1 MSSYSFPSLVTR
13 SENQRPLSLGVIFL
27 TLYIDL
33 IGFSIIFPLVPDI
46 LAHYLDVEGGA
57 GLLGGLMTVTNG
69 LAQAFGKDSNF
80 AAVLLGG
87 ALSSLYALLQFVFA
101 PFWGAMSDRQGRRKV
116 LTLTV
121 AGTLFSYVLWV
132 VSGSFWLFIA
142 ARLLG
147 GVFGGNISVATAA
160 VADVTSRAERAK
172 AMGLVGAAFG
182 LGLVTGPGIG
192 ALTAQINLL
201 DNYPE
206 LAAWGIHPFSV
217 PALIALGMSVV
228 NLIWIR
234 ARFDETLAPENR
246 HDGKERLRLRHPL
259 KAAGEIESPAI
270 RLINFVGFSFALAFC
285 AMEFSLTFLGQ
296 DRFGF
301 TARENGIML
310 AYLGFCSIITQG
322 VIVRRLLKKRSETSV
337 LLSGLIAA
345 TIGFVLVGIA
355 PNVVTLYVGLGVI
368 ALGAGLVNPAT
379 SGLIS
384 LYAAENQQG
393 HILGIFRSLGSLA
406 RAITPIAAGVIF
418 WMMGGPTVFAAAAA
432 LSLGS
437 WWIARRLPS
446 PEK

>member
-1 MSSYSFPSLVTR
+1 MTR
-13 SENQRPLSLGVIFL
+13 PAKSRPLSLGVIFL

-46 LAHYLDVEGGA
+46 LGHYLHTEGNG
-57 GLLGGLMTVTNG
+57 GLLGMLMTVTEG
-69 LAQAFGKDSNF
+69 LATAFGKGSNF

-101 PFWGAMSDRQGRRKV
+101 PFWGAVSDRKGRRHV

-121 AGTLFSYVLWV
+121 AGTALSYLLWV
-132 VSGSFWLFIA
+132 VSGSFWMFVA

-147 GVFGGNISVATAA
+147 GIFGGNISVATAA
-160 VADVTSRAERAK
+160 VADVTSRGERAK

-192 ALTAQINLL
+192 AITAQYNLL
-201 DNYPE
+201 EANPG
-206 LAAWGIHPFSV
+206 LAAWGLHPFSV
-217 PALIALGMSVV
+217 PAIIALIMSVI
-228 NLIWIR
+228 NLVWIR
-234 ARFDETLAPENR
+234 ARFAETLKDENR
-246 HDGKERLRLRHPL
+246 SDQTERLRLRHPL
-259 KAAGEIESPAI
+259 RAAREISSPAV

-310 AYLGFCSIITQG
+310 AYLGVCSIITQG
-322 VIVRRLLKKRSETSV
+322 VIVRRLLKKRSEISV

-345 TIGFVLVGIA
+345 TIGFILVGIA
-355 PNVVTLYVGLGVI
+355 PNVPTLYVGLGII

-384 LYAAENQQG
+384 LYAEANEQG
-393 HILGIFRSLGSLA
+393 KVLGIFRSLGSLA
-406 RAITPIAAGVIF
+406 RAITPVAAGVMF
-418 WMMGGPTVFAAAAA
+418 WMMGGQTVFAAAAA
-432 LSLGS
+432 LSIGS
-437 WWIARRLPS
+437 WWLAKKLP
-446 PEK
+446 PAVK

>member
-1 MSSYSFPSLVTR
+1 MSRPAS
-13 SENQRPLSLGVIFL
+13 QRPLSLGVIFL

-46 LAHYLDVEGGA
+46 LAHYLALEGEA
-57 GLLGGLMTVTNG
+57 GVLGMLMTVTEG
-69 LAQAFGKDSNF
+69 LATAFGKSSNF

-87 ALSSLYALLQFVFA
+87 ALSSIYALLQFVFA
-101 PFWGAMSDRQGRRKV
+101 PFWGAASDRLGRRNI
-116 LTLTV
+116 LTYTV
-121 AGTLFSYVLWV
+121 AGTALSYVLWV
-132 VSGSFWLFIA
+132 VSGSFWLFVA

-147 GVFGGNISVATAA
+147 GIFGGNISVATAA
-160 VADVTSRAERAK
+160 VADVTTREERAK

-192 ALTAQINLL
+192 AITAQYNLL
-201 DNYPE
+201 DNNPS
-206 LAAWGIHPFSV
+206 LAAYGIHPFSV
-217 PALIALGMSVV
+217 PAIIALVMSVV

-234 ARFDETLAPENR
+234 ARFDETLKEENR
-246 HDGKERLRLRHPL
+246 SDRVERLRLRHPL
-259 KAAGEIESPAI
+259 KAMQEIESPAI
-270 RLINFVGFSFALAFC
+270 KLINFVGFSFALAFC

-310 AYLGFCSIITQG
+310 AFLGFCSIITQG
-322 VIVRRLLKKRSETSV
+322 VIVRRLLKTRSEISV
-337 LLSGLIAA
+337 LLSGLIFS
-345 TIGFVLVGIA
+345 TIGFALVGIA
-355 PNVVTLYVGLGVI
+355 PNVTTLYLGLAVL

-384 LYAAENQQG
+384 LYAGATEQG
-393 HILGIFRSLGSLA
+393 RILGIFRSLGSLA
-406 RAITPIAAGVIF
+406 RAITPIAAGVMF

-437 WWIARRLPS
+437 WWVARRLP
-446 PEK
+446 PPVK